1 MVRQVGRW
9 NFFELGLPRYLA
21 SGMVDAPE
29 AALLVVFD
37 ALDVAADEVAEVD
50 CAAEELV
57 TAASFFTVLEVES
70 VGLSFDDPELV
81 FTEAAVVWTVCVA
94 GCVDGLLISGL
105 MKPKKNQ
112 IQNVPTARYL
122 NCLGVYFSRCR

>member
-29 AALLVVFD
+29 AALLLVFD
-37 ALDVAADEVAEVD
+37 ALGVAADEVAEVD

-70 VGLSFDDPELV
+70 AEVSFPELV
-81 FTEAAVVWTVCVA
+81 FTEAAVVWMVCVA

>member
-1 MVRQVGRW
+1 M
-9 NFFELGLPRYLA
+9 A
-21 SGMVDAPE
+21 DAPE

-37 ALDVAADEVAEVD
+37 ALDVAADEVAEVV

-57 TAASFFTVLEVES
+57 AAASFFTVLEVES
-70 VGLSFDDPELV
+70 AELSFPELV

>member
-29 AALLVVFD
+29 AALLLVFD
-37 ALDVAADEVAEVD
+37 ALGVAADGVAEVD

-70 VGLSFDDPELV
+70 AELSFPELV

-94 GCVDGLLISGL
+94 
-105 MKPKKNQ
+105 
-112 IQNVPTARYL
+112 
-122 NCLGVYFSRCR
+122 

>member
-29 AALLVVFD
+29 AALLLVFD
-37 ALDVAADEVAEVD
+37 ALGVAADEVAEVD

-70 VGLSFDDPELV
+70 AELSFPELV
-81 FTEAAVVWTVCVA
+81 FTEAAVVWTVGVA

>member
-29 AALLVVFD
+29 AALRLVFD
-37 ALDVAADEVAEVD
+37 ALGVAADEVAEVD

-70 VGLSFDDPELV
+70 VGLSFDDPEIV
-81 FTEAAVVWTVCVA
+81 FTEAAVVWVVCVA
-94 GCVDGLLISGL
+94 ECVTSGLIFGL
-105 MKPKKNQ
+105 MKSMKIQ
-112 IQNVPTARYL
+112 IHNVPTAI
-122 NCLGVYFSRCR
+122 YFNFFVE